1 MTTGRRT
8 KLTPELQTRFC
19 QGIRLGMTYRLAC
32 GYAGISETT
41 FYRWLQ
47 EADQGHT
54 AQWEFREAIK
64 ASEAEGAAHSLA
76 IINKAGK
83 EGSWQASAWLLE
95 RRHCYRRDSAPVVEA
110 IINDVETQQRMVE
123 MDSEDGRESIIG
135 EVARLPEDMILAALN
150 RKQTDVGK

>member
-1 MTTGRRT
+1 MTGRKS
-8 KLTPELQTRFC
+8 KLTPELQEKFC
-19 QGIRLGMTYRLAC
+19 EGISLGMTYRLAC
-32 GYAGISETT
+32 GYVGIGETT

-54 AQWEFREAIK
+54 AQREFREAIK
-64 ASEAEGAAHSLA
+64 AAEATGAAHSLVVIRRA
-76 IINKAGK
+76 AE

-110 IINDVETQQRMVE
+110 IINDAQAQPRMVE
-123 MDSEDGRESIIG
+123 MDSEDGRETIIG

-150 RKQTDVGK
+150 RKQANVGK